1 MQRPPLSSHKI
12 RNEELKCVAET
23 CRSAGMQRHQQRTPT
38 LSMYRILKQVCNLI
52 QGGKRRFA
60 VARDAAVAGLEL
72 ACYKRLRD
80 LKL

>member
-1 MQRPPLSSHKI
+1 
-12 RNEELKCVAET
+12 
-23 CRSAGMQRHQQRTPT
+23 
-38 LSMYRILKQVCNLI
+38 MYRILKQVCNLI